1 MDTISLIILV
11 VVILMAYRFKINPGI
26 LGVGAAFILGFFL
39 FEPTASGTMV
49 AFSSSIVKAKTVLA
63 GWNSSLFIILT
74 GVSFLFSMAR
84 ENGTLSAITGR
95 AIYLTKGNKKLLPV
109 VFFALALFVSAVGPG
124 SLATGVLL
132 YPICGALAFKE
143 KMNPLILMLAVHA
156 GVSCGGTSPLAPTGI
171 IGINVA
177 AANGVDI
184 GYSIFYNLVV
194 GFAILFVAIYLAFG
208 GPKLQPMDETVE
220 FEKQEPLNR
229 AQIATLT
236 VIGLMIAAVIWGKL
250 DVGLCAFAASGILLV
265 LKAADEKASFAG
277 VPWNTFIMVCGMG
290 VLVNIVILAGGIAYL
305 TEVLR
310 NIMTG
315 GTAAPIFVVISVLL
329 GCVSSASGVVL
340 PTLIPA
346 AIQMAA
352 KLGIDANPLVV
363 AVSYGAH
370 LAAPSPFNPAGAWML
385 IFADSSIDKSK
396 MFLHLIYVV
405 IGSTVLGALVM
416 AVKVVGYLI

>member
-1 MDTISLIILV
+1 
-11 VVILMAYRFKINPGI
+11 
-26 LGVGAAFILGFFL
+26 
-39 FEPTASGTMV
+39 
-49 AFSSSIVKAKTVLA
+49 
-63 GWNSSLFIILT
+63 
-74 GVSFLFSMAR
+74 
-84 ENGTLSAITGR
+84 
-95 AIYLTKGNKKLLPV
+95 
-109 VFFALALFVSAVGPG
+109 
-124 SLATGVLL
+124 L

-177 AANGVDI
+177 AANGIDI
-184 GYSIFYNLVV
+184 GYSIFYNLLA
-194 GFAILFVAIYLAFG
+194 GFSIIFVAIYLVFG
-208 GPKLQPMDETVE
+208 GPKLQPMDEAVE

-229 AQIATLT
+229 NQIATLLA
-236 VIGLMIAAVIWGKL
+236 IGLMIVAVIWGKL
-250 DVGLCAFAASGILLV
+250 DVGLCAFAASGILLM

-305 TEVLR
+305 TEVLQ

-315 GTAAPIFVVISVLL
+315 VTAAPIFVVISVML
-329 GCVSSASGVVL
+329 GSVASASGVTM
-340 PTLIPA
+340 PTLIPT

-352 KLGIDANPLVV
+352 KLGIDPHPLVV

-385 IFADSSIDKSK
+385 IFADASIDKTK
-396 MFLHLIYVV
+396 MFMHLLYVV
-405 IGSTVLGALVM
+405 IGSTILGALVM
-416 AVKVVGYLI
+416 AVKVVGYI